1 MKNLEKYKIQF
12 DNSRLLVNSKIVSI
26 QFYLEKTD
34 EDFTEQPN
42 KYGKSLLNGIDINTT
57 NGLFSIGN
65 RFVDTHFGLSIDV
78 GKTSDLETLY
88 FDTEQKVPT
97 NYLAKIVGQTI
108 QSINIYWLSIR
119 VPNEKGLY
127 PQDIEIITE
136 NGYFLLSS
144 IEVTCGKVDTEFTD
158 ELLII
163 ENIDTVKELG
173 LGQFGN
179 RKTFQNLAEL
189 LSEE

>member
-1 MKNLEKYKIQF
+1 LKNLEKYKIQF

-78 GKTSDLETLY
+78 GKTNDLETLY

-108 QSINIYWLSIR
+108 QSINIYWLPIR

-144 IEVTCGKVDTEFTD
+144 IEVTYGKVDTEFTD

>member
-78 GKTSDLETLY
+78 GKTNDLETLY

-108 QSINIYWLSIR
+108 QSINIYWLPIR

-144 IEVTCGKVDTEFTD
+144 IEVTYGKVDTEFTD

>member
-1 MKNLEKYKIQF
+1 LKNLEKYKIQF